1 MLGGESKERAIHSSK
16 LLYLLLITSISLNL
30 HSSSVLLLL
39 LPFGSTPEPGWTNPA
54 STEAEAVAAIRC
66 SGHGRAYIDGVHIGG
81 VPVCECNTCYGG
93 SDCSEIS
100 PDCPADADRYAGV
113 VCDVSGIRGVMLI
126 RQIIEGDTPL
136 HMTRLSLTV
145 KIRGDPL
152 FLEPYWMREAAGSAV
167 VVAGW
172 HRMSYRMKD
181 NAAAISPELVKQI
194 RRLHSAVG
202 NAITDGR
209 FILFGTGSTHLLNAA
224 VHALSPDDPSSPPA
238 KVLASVPYYP
248 VYEMGTT
255 FFNDRENR
263 WGGTTSTWVNKS
275 DSSTAGE
282 FIEFVTSPNN
292 PDGRLKRPV
301 LNVSSVIT
309 DHAYFW
315 PHFTEIPA
323 PGDEDL
329 MVFTLSKLSG
339 HAGSR
344 FGWALVKDKKVYDK
358 MNNYIQL
365 SLFSVSRDTQL
376 RALKLIK
383 VIVEGSKVGGKD
395 IFEFGYSTMNDRW
408 RRLND
413 VVSKSNRFSLQSLSP
428 QFCTYFQTIRDPSPA
443 YAWLKCEREEDKDC
457 KAALKAEGIISRG
470 GATYNADGRYTRL
483 SLIKTQD
490 DFEQLLQHMVAL
502 VSKESGTQV
511 I

>member
-30 HSSSVLLLL
+30 YSFSSL
-39 LPFGSTPEPGWTNPA
+39 LPFSSTPEPGWTAPA
-54 STEAEAVAAIRC
+54 STEAEAVAAIQC
-66 SGHGRAYIDGVHIGG
+66 SGHGRAYVDGIYVGG

-100 PDCPADADRYAGV
+100 PDCPADAD
-113 VCDVSGIRGVMLI
+113 S
-126 RQIIEGDTPL
+126 
-136 HMTRLSLTV
+136 
-145 KIRGDPL
+145 GDPL

-172 HRMSYRMKD
+172 HRMSYRINND
-181 NAAAISPELVKQI
+181 AAAISAELVKQI

-209 FILFGTGSTHLLNAA
+209 FILFGAGSTQLLNAA
-224 VHALSPDDPSSPPA
+224 VHALSPDDPLSPPA

-263 WGGTTSTWVNKS
+263 WGGTTSTWANKS
-275 DSSTAGE
+275 DSSAAGE

-292 PDGRLKRPV
+292 PDGSLKRPV

-358 MNNYIQL
+358 MSKYIML
-365 SLFSVSRDTQL
+365 NLFSVSRDTQL

-383 VIVEGSKVGGKD
+383 VIVDGSKVGGKD

-443 YAWLKCEREEDKDC
+443 YAWLKCEREEDEDC
-457 KAALKAEGIISRG
+457 AASLKAEGIMSRG
-470 GATYNADGRYTRL
+470 GATYKTDGRYARL

-502 VSKESGTQV
+502 VSKEGGAQV